1 MRCTARVLS
10 AAAVAGAALG
20 AVVPSASADS
30 SADITP
36 RSVAPGDTVTVSVS
50 CDAVGAGLPD
60 AIEGASQAFE
70 GGRVRLHRVHR
81 DDDDDWAERRGGV
94 RYRGT
99 ARVPVGGSVNA
110 VAHLAGREAS
120 WGVDGRC
127 PGGPGGRERPWTV
140 SFTVYREGHGHHH
153 DGDAP
158 PGGKQQGEG
167 QTQQSEKQQG
177 EGQTQQS
184 EKQREEGQSKQ
195 QGEGQGKQRGDGQ
208 SQGSG
213 KQQGDGQSQGSGKQ
227 QGDGCDGQ
235 SKQQGDRQSEGSTK
249 QQGDGQSKQQGD
261 GQGKQDEGQGKL
273 SDGQSKQQ
281 GDGQGKQQGDG
292 QGKQQGD
299 GQSQVSGKQQGDSQ
313 GKQQSDGQGKAQ
325 GDSQGKQAT
334 GKQQGDQGKQSAAQ
348 PPVGAQHGVHA
359 GEGGAFTGSVPTLAA
374 GGLLIAGALGA
385 AVHRLWGRGR
395 SGHA

>member
-158 PGGKQQGEG
+158 PGGKQQEEG

-195 QGEGQGKQRGDGQ
+195 QGEGQGKQR
-208 SQGSG
+208 
-213 KQQGDGQSQGSGKQ
+213 GDGQSQGSGKQ

-281 GDGQGKQQGDG
+281 GDGQSKQQGDG